1 MNIKTS
7 ISLALLAGAAIA
19 AISSP
24 SFAMPNDQL
33 TISGTDKSIAVLA
46 APDSSSVTAQ
56 PVSLYPSE
64 LAAVKAAADIYNPLS
79 IRENR
84 EYMGTLYNV
93 GDQFAYTVTSGV
105 PGASSIE
112 LKIPPVDWDN
122 IVAFWHTHGNRSP
135 ERRYFSDV
143 DTQTVEK
150 YGKPFYLADYTGVLK
165 VFRPG
170 GLTMPSFAAHS
181 KGLGHVR
188 GMATGEYVTD
198 DFNRTVKVNAQRSA
212 YCPAAG

>member
-1 MNIKTS
+1 MITKKS
-7 ISLALLAGAAIA
+7 IAQALLAGAALA

-24 SFAMPNDQL
+24 SFAKPNDQL

-64 LAAVKAAADIYNPLS
+64 LAAVKADADIYNPPY

-93 GDQFAYTVTSGV
+93 GDQFAYTVTAGV

-112 LKIPPVDWDN
+112 LKN
-122 IVAFWHTHGNRSP
+122 TARRLGQHRRS
-135 ERRYFSDV
+135 
-143 DTQTVEK
+143 
-150 YGKPFYLADYTGVLK
+150 LAY
-165 VFRPG
+165 P
-170 GLTMPSFAAHS
+170 
-181 KGLGHVR
+181 R
-188 GMATGEYVTD
+188 G
-198 DFNRTVKVNAQRSA
+198 
-212 YCPAAG
+212 